1 MTEPRGKSFFN
12 SGLDCKINKCF
23 LIMLPT
29 SGKFGLNVMTKGNNF
44 FASFPRVLSKS
55 FLEMAEALENWSLT
69 NLEG

>member
-29 SGKFGLNVMTKGNNF
+29 SGKFGLNVMTKGII
-44 FASFPRVLSKS
+44 S
-55 FLEMAEALENWSLT
+55 SL
-69 NLEG
+69 LFHES